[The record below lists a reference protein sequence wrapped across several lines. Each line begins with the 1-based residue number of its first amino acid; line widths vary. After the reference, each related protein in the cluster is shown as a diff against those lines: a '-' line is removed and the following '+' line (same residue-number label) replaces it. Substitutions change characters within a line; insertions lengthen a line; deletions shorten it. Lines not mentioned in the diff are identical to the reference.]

1 MKKAILFSIVMAIVG
16 AIGGYL
22 IGMYTFS
29 YYADDMRALDDCH
42 ISFLGVQP

>member
-1 MKKAILFSIVMAIVG
+1 MKKAFLFSIVMAIIG

-29 YYADDMRALDDCH
+29 YYTNDMRAL
-42 ISFLGVQP
+42 ILEQVGTK